1 MIIQEN
7 TIIHGDS
14 LTVLRQ
20 MEPESVDAIITDP
33 PYGIN
38 YVSQTGASIKNDKS
52 PFIWFLYDAFRV
64 LKSGE
69 AGHGGLICF
78 TRWDVEQTFIDAMKI
93 AGFNVKSEVIWDK
106 VYHGM
111 GDTKAA
117 FAPSHENIVFAVKGK
132 YSFPGSRPKDL
143 VTFPKINSSKMV
155 HPTEKPVGL
164 LANLISSVTKPGDLI
179 LDPFAGSGSTLVAAK
194 KTGRRFIGIEL
205 DDDYFV
211 HGPAAHRGGAGMSRL
226 KQLVT
231 RLRRPDTREVAVAQ
245 VSDKYSEYP
254 SNGLTPVK
262 LAEIFREADAGDVL
276 RQMELFEEMEE
287 KDPHLFSQLQTRKN
301 AVTGL
306 DFEVIPFGDEPLDK
320 EIADFI
326 EEQLNGIES
335 FEDVENDLLDAIGK
349 GFAVSEILWGYDE
362 GHVVVQDIKTRHQKR
377 FFWDT
382 LDDSFKVRTKDAP
395 EGILLPA
402 NKFIVHKYKARSGHT
417 SRAGI
422 LRVVAWMYLF
432 KNYDLKDWVSFA
444 EIYGLPLRL
453 GKYAPGASD
462 SDKAALMRAL
472 IQIGSD
478 AAGIIPDGTSID
490 FITTEKTSSSDLYER
505 LARYCDEQISKA
517 ILGQTLTSDS
527 GGGSY
532 AQSKTHND
540 VRHDLTVADC
550 KALASTLRRDLIR
563 PLCIFNFGEDKRI
576 PYIRFDCEESEDLTQ
591 TATILGTLIEKVGL
605 RVPTSFVYKKFSI
618 PEPEE
623 GEEIA
628 KPTYGGGMGGV
639 LPFKSDALLSLKA
652 GADAP
657 IGTQQ
662 HIDRL
667 AAAALHKG
675 VGSFKRA
682 FEPVLKMIENAD
694 SLEQL
699 RELMEDDAAVAEL
712 YAAMDV
718 SEVEELLQKVMLYAD
733 LEGRVVEDG

>member
-1 MIIQEN
+1 MSRRNRRAQAPPLPRPE
-7 TIIHGDS
+7 TRE
-14 LTVLRQ
+14 LTV
-20 MEPESVDAIITDP
+20 A
-33 PYGIN
+33 
-38 YVSQTGASIKNDKS
+38 
-52 PFIWFLYDAFRV
+52 RV
-64 LKSGE
+64 
-69 AGHGGLICF
+69 
-78 TRWDVEQTFIDAMKI
+78 Q
-93 AGFNVKSEVIWDK
+93 
-106 VYHGM
+106 
-111 GDTKAA
+111 
-117 FAPSHENIVFAVKGK
+117 
-132 YSFPGSRPKDL
+132 
-143 VTFPKINSSKMV
+143 
-155 HPTEKPVGL
+155 
-164 LANLISSVTKPGDLI
+164 
-179 LDPFAGSGSTLVAAK
+179 
-194 KTGRRFIGIEL
+194 
-205 DDDYFV
+205 
-211 HGPAAHRGGAGMSRL
+211 
-226 KQLVT
+226 
-231 RLRRPDTREVAVAQ
+231 
-245 VSDKYSEYP
+245 DKYSEYP
-254 SNGLTPVK
+254 SNGLTPVR
-262 LAEIFREADAGDVL
+262 LAAIFREADTGDVM

-287 KDPHLFSQLQTRKN
+287 HDPHLFSQLQTRKN

-306 DFEVIPFGDEPLDK
+306 DFEITAFGDEPRDK
-320 EIADFI
+320 EIAEFV
-326 EEQLNGIES
+326 EEQLNGIEGM
-335 FEDVENDLLDAIGK
+335 EDIETDLLDAIGK
-349 GFAVSEILWGYDE
+349 GIAVSEIMWGYDS
-362 GHVVVQDIKTRHQKR
+362 GRVVVREIKNRHQKR
-377 FFWDT
+377 FFWDGV
-382 LDDSFKVRTKDAP
+382 DDSFRCRTDETP
-395 EGILLPA
+395 SGILLPK
-402 NKFIVHKYKARSGHT
+402 NKFIIHKYKARSGHPA
-417 SRAGI
+417 RAGI

-432 KNYDLKDWVSFA
+432 KNYDIKDWISFA
-444 EIYGLPLRL
+444 EVYGLPFRL
-453 GKYAPGASD
+453 GKYAPGSSD
-462 SDKAALMRAL
+462 EEKRALMQAL
-472 IQIGSD
+472 IQLGAD
-478 AAGIIPDGTSID
+478 AAGIIPEGASIE
-490 FITTEKTSSSDLYER
+490 FVTAEKTSSTDLYER

-667 AAAALHKG
+667 AAAALRKG
-675 VGSFKRA
+675 AGSFKRA
-682 FEPVLKMIENAD
+682 FEPVLKMIEKAD

>member
-1 MIIQEN
+1 MADQSKN
-7 TIIHGDS
+7 KWFPWRR
-14 LTVLRQ
+14 LLRSTQ
-20 MEPESVDAIITDP
+20 TPRPE
-33 PYGIN
+33 
-38 YVSQTGASIKNDKS
+38 
-52 PFIWFLYDAFRV
+52 
-64 LKSGE
+64 
-69 AGHGGLICF
+69 
-78 TRWDVEQTFIDAMKI
+78 
-93 AGFNVKSEVIWDK
+93 
-106 VYHGM
+106 
-111 GDTKAA
+111 
-117 FAPSHENIVFAVKGK
+117 
-132 YSFPGSRPKDL
+132 
-143 VTFPKINSSKMV
+143 
-155 HPTEKPVGL
+155 
-164 LANLISSVTKPGDLI
+164 
-179 LDPFAGSGSTLVAAK
+179 
-194 KTGRRFIGIEL
+194 
-205 DDDYFV
+205 
-211 HGPAAHRGGAGMSRL
+211 
-226 KQLVT
+226 
-231 RLRRPDTREVAVAQ
+231 TREVAVSQ
-245 VSDKYSEYP
+245 VTDKYSEYP
-254 SNGLTPVK
+254 SDGLTPVR
-262 LAEIFREADAGDVL
+262 LAEIFKEADAGDVL
-276 RQMELFEEMEE
+276 RQAELFEEMEE

-306 DFEVIPFGDEPLDK
+306 DYEVIPFDSDDPRDK
-320 EIADFI
+320 EIAEFVEAQI
-326 EEQLNGIES
+326 GGIEG
-335 FEDVENDLLDAIGK
+335 FEDVMLDLLDAIGK
-349 GFAVSEILWGYDE
+349 GFAVSEIMWSYDE
-362 GHVVVQDIKTRHQKR
+362 GHVVVGDIRSRHQKR

-382 LDDSFKVRTKDAP
+382 VDDSFKVRTQDAP
-395 EGILLPA
+395 EGILLPK
-402 NKFIVHKYKARSGHT
+402 NKFIVHKYKARSGHP
-417 SRAGI
+417 SRAGV
-422 LRVVAWMYLF
+422 LRVVSWMYLF
-432 KNYDLKDWVSFA
+432 KNYTLKDWVAFC
-444 EIYGLPLRL
+444 EVFGMPLRL

-605 RVPTSFVYKKFSI
+605 RIPTSFVYKKFSI

-623 GEEIA
+623 GDEIA

>member
-1 MIIQEN
+1 MN
-7 TIIHGDS
+7 
-14 LTVLRQ
+14 
-20 MEPESVDAIITDP
+20 
-33 PYGIN
+33 
-38 YVSQTGASIKNDKS
+38 
-52 PFIWFLYDAFRV
+52 
-64 LKSGE
+64 
-69 AGHGGLICF
+69 
-78 TRWDVEQTFIDAMKI
+78 
-93 AGFNVKSEVIWDK
+93 
-106 VYHGM
+106 
-111 GDTKAA
+111 
-117 FAPSHENIVFAVKGK
+117 
-132 YSFPGSRPKDL
+132 
-143 VTFPKINSSKMV
+143 
-155 HPTEKPVGL
+155 
-164 LANLISSVTKPGDLI
+164 
-179 LDPFAGSGSTLVAAK
+179 
-194 KTGRRFIGIEL
+194 
-205 DDDYFV
+205 
-211 HGPAAHRGGAGMSRL
+211 RL
-226 KQLVT
+226 KQFVT

-326 EEQLNGIES
+326 EEQ
-335 FEDVENDLLDAIGK
+335 
-349 GFAVSEILWGYDE
+349 ILWGYDE

-432 KNYDLKDWVSFA
+432 KNYDLKDWASFA

-462 SDKAALMRAL
+462 SDKAALMQAL

-550 KALASTLRRDLIR
+550 KALASTLR
-563 PLCIFNFGEDKRI
+563 CIFNFGEDKRI

-667 AAAALHKG
+667 AAAALRKG
-675 VGSFKRA
+675 AGSFKRA
-682 FEPVLKMIENAD
+682 FEPVLKMIEKAD